1 MSFYPSVLQHIF
13 PKNENYILQPQ
24 LSKSIYLTLNQCR
37 HLTVHLTKSVHK
49 FLKLSEYCSLM
60 LFCFS
65 SLGGSLE
72 SLIAFA

>member
-1 MSFYPSVLQHIF
+1 MSFYPSVLQYIF
-13 PKNENYILQPQ
+13 PKNENSILQPQ
-24 LSKSIYLTLNQCR
+24 LSKSIYSTLNQCH

-49 FLKLSEYCSLM
+49 FLKLSEYCSLT

-72 SLIAFA
+72 